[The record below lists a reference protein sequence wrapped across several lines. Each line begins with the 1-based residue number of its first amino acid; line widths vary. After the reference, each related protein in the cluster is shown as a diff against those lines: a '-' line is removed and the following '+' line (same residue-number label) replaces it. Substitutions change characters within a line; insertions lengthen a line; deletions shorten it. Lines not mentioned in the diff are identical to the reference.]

1 MGIGACISAPS
12 GAQSP
17 GAQIGTA
24 GWPQRA
30 PGSPSALISRDAP
43 RTAHAVVFVTGT
55 STMLQAMLWRN
66 VDSMLAAV
74 LATGRGVRAKLRLTR
89 EVGAT

>member
-1 MGIGACISAPS
+1 
-12 GAQSP
+12 
-17 GAQIGTA
+17 
-24 GWPQRA
+24 
-30 PGSPSALISRDAP
+30 
-43 RTAHAVVFVTGT
+43 
-55 STMLQAMLWRN
+55 MLQAMLWRN